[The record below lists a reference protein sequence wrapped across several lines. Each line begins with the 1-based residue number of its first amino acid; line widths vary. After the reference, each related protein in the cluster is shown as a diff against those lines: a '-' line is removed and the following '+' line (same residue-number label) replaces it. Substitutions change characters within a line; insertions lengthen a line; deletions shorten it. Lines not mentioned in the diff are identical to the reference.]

1 MARTRA
7 FTTTSR
13 HARGVRPPR
22 SPSCGESYVVKALGW
37 RYGPNAVS
45 SAFTSPDGGGYAL
58 GDAQAL
64 RRTET
69 ANTGSSLAT
78 RAGLEWFRW
87 IMGVPPPE
95 DGCAVRWTSG
105 GTELIVIARPTCVTD
120 APVHVAM
127 GEGGARTRL
136 VSSDTD
142 GSSGGCRDM
151 GLLLQRPHNCTP
163 AIETLDH
170 SRKPLSVGGV
180 PRHSPPVSM
189 FVSGQDESVLPP
201 FDVSGDPVFFGIVGL
216 DRLRP
221 AIQITPL
228 LSR

>member
-22 SPSCGESYVVKALGW
+22 SPSCGESYVVRALGW

-69 ANTGSSLAT
+69 ANTGSSLAL
-78 RAGLEWFRW
+78 RASLEWCRG

-95 DGCAVRWTSG
+95 D
-105 GTELIVIARPTCVTD
+105 
-120 APVHVAM
+120 
-127 GEGGARTRL
+127 
-136 VSSDTD
+136 
-142 GSSGGCRDM
+142 
-151 GLLLQRPHNCTP
+151 
-163 AIETLDH
+163 
-170 SRKPLSVGGV
+170 K
-180 PRHSPPVSM
+180 PRHG
-189 FVSGQDESVLPP
+189 F
-201 FDVSGDPVFFGIVGL
+201 
-216 DRLRP
+216 
-221 AIQITPL
+221 
-228 LSR
+228 LSAGAE

>member
-105 GTELIVIARPTCVTD
+105 GTELIVIARPTRVTD

-127 GEGGARTRL
+127 GDGGSRTRL
-136 VSSDTD
+136 VASDTD
-142 GSSGGCRDM
+142 GSSWGMPRQGLSPPETSQPYAGHRDARSS
-151 GLLLQRPHNCTP
+151 QK
-163 AIETLDH
+163 A
-170 SRKPLSVGGV
+170 SVGWRCSQAFATSINVRIG
-180 PRHSPPVSM
+180 PR
-189 FVSGQDESVLPP
+189 
-201 FDVSGDPVFFGIVGL
+201 
-216 DRLRP
+216 
-221 AIQITPL
+221 
-228 LSR
+228 